1 MVVLLLCVVLF
12 CLFDVMITPE
22 IQFISPLPQLHYS
35 VNVFSCHW
43 PRDIPDII
51 SNMIVFNFYSRKRK
65 LVHKKKSNNAW
76 KLPAPLLLTSLAP
89 PQK

>member
-1 MVVLLLCVVLF
+1 MALLLCVVLF

-22 IQFISPLPQLHYS
+22 TQFISPLPQLHYN

-51 SNMIVFNFYSRKRK
+51 SNMIMFDFIVEKEN
-65 LVHKKKSNNAW
+65 
-76 KLPAPLLLTSLAP
+76 
-89 PQK
+89 